1 MCFCS
6 FFFLWCYFSSQ
17 GQFEI
22 LSLSGMLEVFDN
34 NNGSKRMNYFTVSLV
49 EPNSNVFG
57 GVVDKLIAAS
67 LVKVFLSSD
76 T

>member
-1 MCFCS
+1 MCFS
-6 FFFLWCYFSSQ
+6 SIFFLWCYFSSQ

-34 NNGSKRMNYFTVSLV
+34 NNDSKRMDYFKVSLV
-49 EPNSNVFG
+49 DPNSNVFG

-67 LVKVFLSSD
+67 LVKVFL
-76 T
+76 